1 VDPKALALYSNL
13 QADLAEQFPDQ
24 IDFEKKSLVEG
35 CLATPRR
42 AAAVSILNSFLK
54 KFKVENSDEMDS
66 RALLKFLSVNN
77 AVRSWSLQLETEEDQ
92 ILFGELRR
100 AVYEFWNPSGFPL
113 VTNYHDVLDNG
124 RCGPGASVKG
134 GGGDEYTKMYSSPL
148 SCTSDFLYDEY
159 RRYVNENPITDA
171 AEMLRDQ
178 LFDGFT
184 IVEGSR
190 LSFVPK
196 NDAISRCICIE
207 PTLNMFY
214 QLGFGQILERRLSNH
229 FGLEMGSQ
237 QFKNRELARIG
248 SVFDNLCTIDLESA
262 SDSLGLRMLEA
273 VLPVDF
279 MSILKRLRSPSC
291 DLPGIGMFELDMVST
306 MGNGFTFPLQTML
319 FSCIVIAAAR
329 TVGVRL
335 RYPRGSCHGDWGV
348 FGDDIIVPQEIV
360 AQVFRLLKIL
370 GFTVNASKTFVK
382 GPFRESCGSDFF
394 SGVNIRGVYLKSV
407 RSMQDRFVAINQL
420 NLFSTRTGI
429 QLKRTVRSLLDSV
442 KWTPV
447 PVWENDDSGIK
458 VPFSAVRNQLK
469 LSRKYQSV
477 LYTKYEP
484 VGLRI
489 RIVDEALFVPRRA
502 KPRKWNPHGLYLSF
516 LRRSINAMS
525 IGVRH
530 DPVRYR
536 TKLGVAPNWDTAPTT
551 HPLAGWFPWKRWE
564 SAFYFN
570 LFG

>member
-1 VDPKALALYSNL
+1 VDHKALALYSDL
-13 QADLAEQFPDQ
+13 KADLADQFPNE

-35 CLATPRR
+35 LLATPKR

-54 KFKVENSDEMDS
+54 KFKVENSDDMDS
-66 RALLKFLSVNN
+66 RALLKFLSVNT
-77 AVRSWSLQLETEEDQ
+77 AVRSWSLQLESDEDH

-100 AVYEFWNPSGFPL
+100 AVYEFWNPGGLPL
-113 VTNYHDVLDNG
+113 VADYQSILDNG

-148 SCTSDFLYDEY
+148 SCTSTFLYDEY
-159 RRYVNENPITDA
+159 RRHVSETPETDA

-178 LFDGFT
+178 FFDGFVM
-184 IVEGSR
+184 VEGSR

-196 NDAISRCICIE
+196 NDSISRCICIE

-214 QLGFGQILERRLSNH
+214 QLGFGAILERRLSTH
-229 FGLEMGSQ
+229 FGIEMGSQ

-262 SDSLGLRMLEA
+262 SDSLGLRMLRA

-279 MSILKRLRSPSC
+279 MSILMRLRSPMC

-319 FSCIVIAAAR
+319 FSCIVKAAFR
-329 TVGVRL
+329 TVGVRP
-335 RYPRGSCHGDWGV
+335 RNPRGSCHGDWGV
-348 FGDDIIVPQEIV
+348 FGDDIICPREIV
-360 AQVFRLLKIL
+360 VQVFRLLKIL
-370 GFTVNASKTFVK
+370 GFTVNTSKTFVQ

-394 SGVNIRGVYLKSV
+394 QGVNIRGVYIKSI

-420 NLFSTRTGI
+420 NLFSTRTGVT
-429 QLKRTVRSLLDSV
+429 LKRTVRSLLDTV

-447 PVWENDDSGIK
+447 PIWENDDSGIK
-458 VPFSAVRNQLK
+458 VPFSAVRKSLK
-469 LSRKYQSV
+469 LSRKYQSI

-484 VGLRI
+484 VGLKI
-489 RIVDEALFVPRRA
+489 RISDTALFVPRRS

-564 SAFYFN
+564 SAFYLN